1 MDDTYLTI
9 SRISEGI
16 YKEKMSKFLA
26 FAIPV
31 SSVEDVKKQLE
42 KYQKEYYDARHVC
55 WAYMLGPQRTDF
67 RSNDNGEPSGT
78 AGKPILGQINS
89 AGLTDILIVV
99 VRYFGGI
106 KLGTSG
112 LIVAYREAASEAIAA
127 NEIIERQVE
136 DEVHFGFEYP
146 LMNEVMRIVKEEG
159 PTIVSQ
165 IFDMDCEMT
174 LRIRRSLMDNLK
186 KRLSKVDGVHFINEE
201 YTNMTE
207 KEKMEKGELYDAAIP
222 ELIEQLLSTR
232 DKIFELNHLRPSQL
246 EEREKLIREIIG
258 TTPEKFIIISPFF
271 CDYGHNIHLGKN
283 FFANYNCVMLDEAPI
298 TIGDNVFIAPNV
310 SFYTAGHPSDVE
322 RRNEWLEYAWPITVG
337 NNVWICGGVTIT
349 PGVTIG
355 DNSII
360 AAGSVVTNDIPSNV
374 IAGGNPCR
382 VIRTIT
388 EKDKLRSF
396 SWEEKKAKRQV
407 KHA

>member
-9 SRISEGI
+9 SHTSEGI

-55 WAYMLGPQRTDF
+55 WAYMLGHQRVDF

-201 YTNMTE
+201 
-207 KEKMEKGELYDAAIP
+207 
-222 ELIEQLLSTR
+222 
-232 DKIFELNHLRPSQL
+232 
-246 EEREKLIREIIG
+246 
-258 TTPEKFIIISPFF
+258 
-271 CDYGHNIHLGKN
+271 
-283 FFANYNCVMLDEAPI
+283 
-298 TIGDNVFIAPNV
+298 
-310 SFYTAGHPSDVE
+310 
-322 RRNEWLEYAWPITVG
+322 
-337 NNVWICGGVTIT
+337 
-349 PGVTIG
+349 
-355 DNSII
+355 
-360 AAGSVVTNDIPSNV
+360 
-374 IAGGNPCR
+374 
-382 VIRTIT
+382 
-388 EKDKLRSF
+388 
-396 SWEEKKAKRQV
+396 
-407 KHA
+407 